1 MKINIKATNLDLTPA
16 IRSYIEEK
24 IGSLEKYLKR
34 LVEKGAVE
42 VFIEIARTTKHH
54 QKGPVFKAECNLELP
69 GKLVRAEHSDW
80 HIRRAIDEIK
90 KELQQEVEKYTT
102 KFRAQD
108 SSKRNKIRELRG
120 KV

>member
-42 VFIEIARTTKHH
+42 AFIEIARITKHH

-80 HIRRAIDEIK
+80 NIRRAVDEIK
-90 KELQQEVEKYTT
+90 KELQREVSKY
-102 KFRAQD
+102 KERVRPQD
-108 SSKRNKIRELRG
+108 SKQKNKLRELRG
-120 KV
+120 K